1 MIFVSGFIYGQQTI
15 ALKIRLLQAEEGAQ
29 LHYQINQG
37 DLVFIWQNVHK
48 NIEVQLEDR
57 LTVYVDDQLVET
69 IEISQ
74 NIIDRKRLSLVVTAS
89 EVLDELEIEYT
100 DLNAVLGF
108 EAVKTTRT
116 ERAVMKDNQLFKPES
131 VKAHVVLD
139 GLFNKLRGRAKENK
153 KAMTLE
159 QEYDRMMRFLTVY
172 SDDYL
177 FDNYNLPRDKAPFF
191 ALKMTSFLDENTKLE
206 STAFMELMEQQLL
219 EFLDESSDL
228 N

>member
-15 ALKIRLLQAEEGAQ
+15 ALKIRLLQAEDDAQ

-37 DLVFIWQNVHK
+37 DLVFIWQNVQK
-48 NIEVQLEDR
+48 NIEAQLDDK
-57 LTVYVDDQLVET
+57 LTVYINDQLVET

-108 EAVKTTRT
+108 ETVKTTRT
-116 ERAVMKDNQLFKPES
+116 ERTVMKDNQLFKPEF

-139 GLFNKLRGRAKENK
+139 GLFNKLSGRAKENK

-159 QEYDRMMRFLTVY
+159 QEYDRMMRFLTTY

-191 ALKMTSFLDENTKLE
+191 ALKMTNFLDENTKLE
-206 STAFMELMEQQLL
+206 STAFIELMEQQLL
-219 EFLDESSDL
+219 EFLDENSDL

>member
-15 ALKIRLLQAEEGAQ
+15 ALKIRLLQAEDDAQ

-37 DLVFIWQNVHK
+37 DLVFIWQNVQK
-48 NIEVQLEDR
+48 NIEAQLDDK
-57 LTVYVDDQLVET
+57 LTVYVNDQLVET

-108 EAVKTTRT
+108 ETVKTTRT
-116 ERAVMKDNQLFKPES
+116 ERTVMKDNQLFKPES

-139 GLFNKLRGRAKENK
+139 GLFNKLSGRAKENK

-159 QEYDRMMRFLTVY
+159 QEYDRMMRFLTTY

-191 ALKMTSFLDENTKLE
+191 ALKMINFLDENTKLE
-206 STAFMELMEQQLL
+206 STAFIELMEQQLL
-219 EFLDESSDL
+219 EFLDENSDL